1 MKKLI
6 LDIPIVTRSILIIS
20 IVFYIINVIFFIND
34 INLNNYIGL
43 YHFSNEN
50 FNIFQ
55 IFTFS
60 FSHDIKITHLLY
72 NCLYFIL
79 IGAECER
86 ILKRRFLWFILITII
101 VNVIGIQLISNVS
114 NNFAGLSTIVYASFS
129 CFILLKN
136 QLNASL
142 SFALKTFCF
151 LFVFD
156 ECIHI
161 TEFNN
166 SDFYLYVPHLIG
178 IASGF
183 VISISDKLFI
193 NVKVRT

>member
-1 MKKLI
+1 MKKLVF
-6 LDIPIVTRSILIIS
+6 DIPIVTRSILIIS
-20 IVFYIINVIFFIND
+20 IIFYIINVIFFINNVN
-34 INLNNYIGL
+34 ISKYVGL
-43 YHFSNEN
+43 YQFSNEN

-55 IFTFS
+55 ILTFS
-60 FSHDIKITHLLY
+60 FSHDVKITHLLY

-86 ILKRRFLWFILITII
+86 ILKRKFLWLILITII
-101 VNVIGIQLISNVS
+101 INAIGIQLLSNVS
-114 NNFAGLSTIVYASFS
+114 NNFAGLSTIVYASFAA
-129 CFILLKN
+129 FIILKN

-161 TEFNN
+161 MEFSN

-183 VISISDKLFI
+183 IISMVF
-193 NVKVRT
+193 KVRT